1 MRNAQYLR
9 AQAEFCLQAA
19 RRISDHKTVENLKAD
34 AARYHAEA
42 TEVEAAQHARP
53 KGKVGFSL
61 KLDRPADIGSA
72 DEKRAYFRLLRYLL
86 SERLQA
92 SYNKDQVLPLPS
104 RMTNLLNALE
114 EREPRS

>member
-1 MRNAQYLR
+1 MRLVIMPRLAKLR
-9 AQAEFCLQAA
+9 LRSMRDQ
-19 RRISDHKTVENLKAD
+19 KV
-34 AARYHAEA
+34 
-42 TEVEAAQHARP
+42 
-53 KGKVGFSL
+53 KVGFSL

-104 RMTNLLNALE
+104 RMTNLLKALE